1 MPRVEFESLPADARV
16 WIFAAER
23 QLMVAEQNRLLVEV
37 DSFIAQ
43 WGAHDAPLIAGR
55 DLRYEQF
62 LFVAVD
68 QKAVGPSGCSIDAL
82 VRQIKLL
89 EQDLDIEFV
98 NHAPIMFRQGDEIYR
113 VSRTTFSDLIESE
126 NVSLETVVFDNTVT
140 RLGDVRDGKWE
151 LRARESW
158 HGDAFFKVFQS

>member
-23 QLMVAEQNRLLVEV
+23 QLTVTEQNRLLGEV
-37 DSFIAQ
+37 DRFIDQ
-43 WGAHDAPLIAGR
+43 WGAHDAPLVASR

-68 QKAVGPSGCSIDAL
+68 QKAVGSSGCSIDAL

-98 NHAPIMFRQGDEIYR
+98 NHAPILFRRGDEICR
-113 VSRTTFSDLIESE
+113 VSRNTFLDLVESE
-126 NVSLETVVFDNTVT
+126 KVGLDTVVFDNTVT
-140 RLGDVRDGKWE
+140 RLGDVRDGQWE

>member
-23 QLMVAEQNRLLVEV
+23 RLTLVEQNQLLGEV
-37 DSFIAQ
+37 DSFIDQ
-43 WGAHDAPLIAGR
+43 WGAHDAPLISGR
-55 DLRYEQF
+55 ELLYEQF

-82 VRQIKLL
+82 VHQIKLL

-98 NHAPIMFRQGDEIYR
+98 NHAPILFRHDEEICR
-113 VSRTTFSDLIESE
+113 VSRDKFLSLVEGE
-126 NVSLETVVFDNTVT
+126 NINLETVVFDNTLT
-140 RLGDVRDGKWE
+140 RLGDVRDGQWE
-151 LRARESW
+151 VPARESW